1 MPLIK
6 QWKGAYNRYVN
17 EGGHT
22 QRQLKAKKR
31 ELLARQNEYL
41 DRQALIE
48 EGVRLMEE
56 EAIIHKKQVTLVKN
70 EVIDKL
76 GNTGIDTEIELYELW
91 KAIRGQ
97 EVRFITVAADMI
109 VRDNSIV
116 VDDKYKTSNGV
127 PGFRTWFIA
136 TYLNS
141 NPSDN
146 DWQEV
151 VGNTIAMKP
160 NTIERK
166 LLVQAFRDGK
176 IHCVFEPLLER
187 LNTMV
192 EKSKGKEMKQ
202 RTAQRIKAVE
212 KIRESYND
220 GPVPEDKM
228 DDLFKV
234 AGLKCTVLDI
244 IGKVYK
250 EYGSGKNGV
259 LVFKNSRTNHLIAD
273 KNHTECKVVSADVI
287 RELYKEAKQKYK
299 TNGDFYQYTNGIIN
313 GAPRELLLDSGKYKV
328 SNPIRDKCLEYDNAI
343 NIKNYKICTGE
354 KDKVSFL
361 TAGCLINSVP
371 LLFNIDCVPTGCADM
386 PSAYTQYRRCKYYK
400 GFPGLLH
407 QFRSNAFDR
416 KFVEEHL
423 GYYRFTITGGVDYYM
438 EKYGMAIGQQ
448 LILFSPEILY
458 HLDCGLQVVFDA
470 GTWFST
476 FDLNIPEDMITSKAY
491 KQWAGRLIMN
501 QTYNIVT
508 IPGDDVWAS
517 HLKALGYDAT
527 YYKNQQEIQ
536 IKTENDYITVAPH
549 IMGALT
555 AYTRIQMMEAIKCFD
570 PKNIQRV
577 VLDGIYYCGEKPS
590 ELNWFSDKEV
600 KDAPDYYDTW
610 YNNCDIKV
618 DIPPMSPIIRNT
630 FLLGAGGTGKT
641 HSIASDECK
650 KGFGKILYVT
660 PENDLGIDKNKEF
673 GILYAT
679 AHNLLGLKFN
689 DKKTRCYKDEHGD
702 PAVILADEI
711 TKWDKDWVTK
721 MFEMYPNSLII
732 LAGDMDRNGKPY
744 QCINLE
750 RDRLWKPENIDI
762 IEYTQDMR
770 SKDKELEN
778 LKVRVRQK
786 MDEIKEWW
794 NNGPMEMIIWAV
806 NNLPLEKDMSA
817 WKPGDIVIAG
827 THHTNRTLL
836 QRGISSGYKM
846 PRGGIYFEEVKGG
859 EERGSFTIHS
869 YQGKTEPQK
878 TMWIVLKDM
887 FDYAMLYTAIS
898 RCCYMYQ
905 LKFIFDV

>member
-6 QWKGAYNRYVN
+6 QWKGAYTRYVN

-22 QRQLKAKKR
+22 QRQLKSKKR
-31 ELLARQNEYL
+31 ELLARQTEYL
-41 DRQALIE
+41 DKEALIE
-48 EGVRLMEE
+48 AGVKLMEE
-56 EAIIHKKQVTLVKN
+56 EAVNTIKQVKKTKEYLID
-70 EVIDKL
+70 EV
-76 GNTGIDTEIELYELW
+76 GNTEIELYQLW

-97 EVRFITVAADMI
+97 EVRFITIAGNMI
-109 VRDNSIV
+109 VRDSSIV
-116 VDDKYKTSNGV
+116 VDENYKNINGV
-127 PGFRTWFIA
+127 PGFRTGFIEGFLGLPYDSTEEEWGA
-136 TYLNS
+136 A
-141 NPSDN
+141 
-146 DWQEV
+146 
-151 VGNTIAMKP
+151 VGNTKAIKP
-160 NTIERK
+160 TQIEPR

-176 IHCVFEPLLER
+176 VHCVFEPLLDR
-187 LNTMV
+187 LNTMA
-192 EKSKGKEMKQ
+192 EKSKSKEMKQ
-202 RTAQRIKAVE
+202 RTAQRIRAVE
-212 KIRESYND
+212 KIRETYND

-228 DDLFKV
+228 DNLFKV

-244 IGKVYK
+244 IGKTFK
-250 EYGSGKNGV
+250 QYGNAINSGV
-259 LVFKNSRTNHLIAD
+259 IIFKNSRPNHLIVD
-273 KNHTECKVVSADVI
+273 KNHTECKIISANKMK
-287 RELYKEAKQKYK
+287 ELYKEAKQNYI
-299 TNGDFYQYTNGIIN
+299 NYGDFYQYTNGIKD
-313 GAPRELLLDSGKYKV
+313 GTPRKLLLDSGKYKV
-328 SNPIRDKCLEYDNAI
+328 SNPIKDRCLAYDSTI
-343 NIKNYKICTGE
+343 NIKNYKICTSE
-354 KDKVSFL
+354 KDKVAFL
-361 TAGCLINSVP
+361 NAGCLINSVP
-371 LLFNIDCVPTGCADM
+371 LLFNSDVVPTGCADM
-386 PSAYTQYRRCKYYK
+386 PSAYTQYKRCKYYK

-423 GYYRFTITGGVDYYM
+423 GYYRFIITGGVDYYM
-438 EKYGMAIGQQ
+438 EKCGMAIGQQ

-458 HLDCGLQVVFDA
+458 YMDCGLQVVFNA
-470 GTWFST
+470 GAWFST

-501 QTYNIVT
+501 QKYNVET
-508 IPGDDVWAS
+508 IPGTAEMAS
-517 HLKALGYDAT
+517 HLKAIGYNIS
-527 YYKNQQEIQ
+527 YYSNQKEIN
-536 IKTENDYITVAPH
+536 IKIDNSYITVAPH

-590 ELNWFSDKEV
+590 ELNWFSDKPL
-600 KDAPDYYDTW
+600 KDAPSYYQPW

-641 HSIASDECK
+641 HSIASDESK
-650 KGFGKILYVT
+650 KGFGKILYVS

-679 AHNLLGLKFN
+679 VHNLLGLKFN
-689 DKKTRCYKDEHGD
+689 DKKTRCYKDEHGE
-702 PAVILADEI
+702 PPVILGDEI

-762 IEYTQDMR
+762 IEYTEDMR
-770 SKDKELEN
+770 SKDEEIKN
-778 LKVRVRQK
+778 LKVRIRQK
-786 MDEIKEWW
+786 MDELDEWW

-836 QRGISSGYKM
+836 QKGISSGYKV
-846 PRGGIYFEEVKGG
+846 PRGGIYFEEVKGS

-869 YQGKTEPQK
+869 YQGKTEPKK

-887 FDYAMLYTAIS
+887 FDYAMLNTAVS
-898 RCCYMYQ
+898 RCCYRHQ
-905 LKFIFDV
+905 LKFVFDV